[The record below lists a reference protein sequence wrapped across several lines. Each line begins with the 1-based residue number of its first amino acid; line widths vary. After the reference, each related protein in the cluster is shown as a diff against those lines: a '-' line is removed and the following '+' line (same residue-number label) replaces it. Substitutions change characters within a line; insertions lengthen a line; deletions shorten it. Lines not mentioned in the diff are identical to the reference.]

1 MEKDILIVGEDHS
14 QTLQDAISNA
24 NYKYKIANDL
34 RGCLDIIREAIP
46 NLIIVDHEALGEQS
60 VEICET
66 LKKYP
71 GTQRIPL
78 IFIAPKNAVTSL
90 LEVLYIPVDDY
101 IFFPLDIEDFKIRVQ
116 VLVDLQSYKHK
127 KTLMS
132 VEEKIGELEKLLELF
147 PDYHAARQELGEIYE
162 KTENTEAALKTL
174 LGLAEGYYQQNNFGM
189 AMDVITRMKRM
200 IAEKSVQLSGGAQF
214 HEALERCFQ
223 ILGKE

>member
-1 MEKDILIVGEDHS
+1 MKKDILIVGEDHS
-14 QTLQDAISNA
+14 QTIQDAINNA
-24 NYKYKIANDL
+24 NYQYKIANDL
-34 RGCLDIIREAIP
+34 RGCLDIIRDGIP
-46 NLIIVDHEALGEQS
+46 KLIIVDNEAVGEQS

-66 LKKYP
+66 LKNYP
-71 GTQRIPL
+71 GTKRIPL
-78 IFIAPKNAVTSL
+78 IFITAKSAVTPL

-101 IFFPLDIEDFKIRVQ
+101 IFFPLDVEEFKMRVQ
-116 VLVDLQSYKHK
+116 VLVELEDYKQK
-127 KTLMS
+127 KTLAS